1 MNRYH
6 IESSIGKGTYATVFK
21 AVDLVSGVKVALK
34 KIRLEKSEE
43 GIPST
48 AIREISLL
56 KQLQHD
62 HVVKLYD
69 VIHGN
74 YFLTLVFELLDKDLK
89 IYLEVNGGA
98 NGGGLEEDVVKS
110 FMRQLLAG
118 ISHCHERGIIHR
130 DLKPQNLLINKENQL
145 KIADFGLARAFGVPV
160 RSFTREIITLWY
172 RPSEILLGQS
182 KYSTPVDIWSVGCIF
197 GEMFTGN
204 ALFKG
209 SSEPSQLELIFSK
222 LGQPNYET
230 IALFQ
235 RLPDWKPNYVNIKY
249 SPNNIRRTV
258 EKVSSEAQDLLF
270 RLLEFH
276 PRLRI
281 SGKKALTHKY
291 FSKKSEDVF
300 SSSNLFFAS

>member
-1 MNRYH
+1 MNRYS
-6 IESSIGKGTYATVFK
+6 IESNIGKGTYATVYK
-21 AVDLVSGVKVALK
+21 AVDLLSGTQVALK

-62 HVVKLYD
+62 HVIKLYD

-98 NGGGLEEDVVKS
+98 NGGGLENDVVKS
-110 FMRQLLAG
+110 FMRQLLSG
-118 ISHCHERGIIHR
+118 IAHCHERGIIHR

-172 RPSEILLGQS
+172 RPAEILLGQS

-197 GEMFTGN
+197 AEMFTGS

-209 SSEPSQLELIFSK
+209 TSETSQLELIFAK
-222 LGQPNYET
+222 LGPASFDTLSFFEK
-230 IALFQ
+230 
-235 RLPDWKPNYVNIKY
+235 LPDWKKNYLHIRQ
-249 SPNNIRRTV
+249 SPQNVRKTV
-258 EKVSSEAQDLLF
+258 EKVSTEGQDLLF
-270 RLLEFH
+270 KLLAFD

-281 SGKKALTHKY
+281 SGKQALVHNY
-291 FSKKSEDVF
+291 FSSESNSNGYF
-300 SSSNLFFAS
+300 S